1 MNEVTKNITEAYLQ
15 VLKGKPDLDEAKKL
29 DSVDSKELKGTHA
42 QRKDKDID
50 NDGDVDSS
58 DEYLHNRR
66 KTVAKA
72 IKKESFDISDYT
84 VEEIKDFIMSEE
96 FDQLDELSK
105 ATLGS
110 YIKKSTGSVGGT
122 AAGMGS
128 DAATKGMVDPKKA
141 HTINKRMSG
150 ISRATDRLT
159 KEEVE
164 ELDELSKK
172 TLGSYVKKATGDA
185 VTKAYK
191 AGDVRDKDTTKNY
204 MKALGRQIGI
214 SKATSKLT
222 KEEVEELDEEKKLK
236 FAISKNAKTN
246 GYGIAQ
252 WTNYTWWYH
261 SDNTKKY
268 FKTAADAKKYIE
280 NVWGKGHTIEI
291 NESVNLDEVSNTVK
305 DQLRNIDLEIS
316 RLNSRYGSGDIG
328 DTGSMSAPAKIQRL
342 TKQKQDIMKKHG
354 IKEEVNLDE
363 VSKDTLGRYAA
374 KALNRG
380 DMANRMSKSDD
391 DGMGQIAGKR
401 LAGVKKAVDKLADK
415 TGKKALARSIKK
427 DVDTAKASG
436 NAFARGDGVDDQ
448 GKSYYKAARNIGKM
462 REEVELDEAQKLFMF
477 KTKAEA
483 DKKAKEVNGKV
494 VSLTK
499 QNFAVVAEEIELDEA
514 AQPKWKV
521 QIGKKHYTVTAPSTS
536 VAGQKAKVLAD
547 KEGNRG
553 VPAGISRIAEEVKLD
568 EMRTPFVVIDTADGN
583 KVVAMASD
591 EKGARQSVNSAERPP
606 MSIKDKSTLKVIK
619 SNKKQFIGRPL
630 NEQSKPTANYGPK
643 DDTRDTFDKQ
653 LATRKGEEN
662 FVDMHKIET
671 PEYADAYSVNDKTFK
686 ALRMGVSNPKRRWN
700 DLDIGDKKPVLNDGK

>member
-1 MNEVTKNITEAYLQ
+1 M
-15 VLKGKPDLDEAKKL
+15 
-29 DSVDSKELKGTHA
+29 
-42 QRKDKDID
+42 
-50 NDGDVDSS
+50 
-58 DEYLHNRR
+58 
-66 KTVAKA
+66 
-72 IKKESFDISDYT
+72 KKESFDLSDYT

-110 YIKKSTGSVGGT
+110 YIKKASDDRAQNAFNVGKSGKINY
-122 AAGMGS
+122 
-128 DAATKGMVDPKKA
+128 KGLKRRQG
-141 HTINKRMSG
+141 IN
-150 ISRATDRLT
+150 RAT
-159 KEEVE
+159 
-164 ELDELSKK
+164 
-172 TLGSYVKKATGDA
+172 
-185 VTKAYK
+185 
-191 AGDVRDKDTTKNY
+191 N
-204 MKALGRQIGI
+204 
-214 SKATSKLT
+214 KLT
-222 KEEVEELDEEKKLK
+222 
-236 FAISKNAKTN
+236 
-246 GYGIAQ
+246 
-252 WTNYTWWYH
+252 
-261 SDNTKKY
+261 
-268 FKTAADAKKYIE
+268 
-280 NVWGKGHTIEI
+280 
-291 NESVNLDEVSNTVK
+291 
-305 DQLRNIDLEIS
+305 
-316 RLNSRYGSGDIG
+316 
-328 DTGSMSAPAKIQRL
+328 
-342 TKQKQDIMKKHG
+342 
-354 IKEEVNLDE
+354 KEEVNLDE

-391 DGMGQIAGKR
+391 DSMGQIAGKR

-448 GKSYYKAARNIGKM
+448 GKSYYKAVRNIGKM
-462 REEVELDEAQKLFMF
+462 REEVELDEAP
-477 KTKAEA
+477 
-483 DKKAKEVNGKV
+483 
-494 VSLTK
+494 
-499 QNFAVVAEEIELDEA
+499 
-514 AQPKWKV
+514 QPKWKV

-553 VPAGISRIAEEVKLD
+553 VPAGISRTAEEVKLD

-606 MSIKDKSTLKVIK
+606 MSIKDKSTLKVVK
-619 SNKKQFIGRPL
+619 SNEKQFIGRPL

-686 ALRMGVSNPKRRWN
+686 ALRMSVSNPKRRWN
-700 DLDIGDKKPVLNDGK
+700 DLDIGDKKPVPNDGK